1 MSRNQSD
8 TAYNSPPMPLAVAP
22 LGSEPRFSLIET
34 VLAQDDFARDVRA
47 GLTASRKT
55 LPPRWFYDAL
65 GSSLFDAICF
75 LPEYYVMRAE
85 AEVLTT
91 HRNDIADAFGRNVR
105 LVELGSGAARKTRI
119 LLDELTERQST
130 IEYIPIDVDAS
141 MLERSG
147 RELLNDYPNLRVLA
161 VSADFTRP
169 SVPLEAARRRPG
181 SLHARTV
188 VLFLGST
195 IGNLDPEDAI
205 SMLRDLRQ
213 ELAPND
219 ALLLGADLRKSRD
232 ILEPAYDDPL
242 GVTAAFNLNLL
253 GRINRE
259 LGGHFALD
267 AFRHR
272 AFYDEERGRIEMHL
286 VSTHAQRIRIDALE
300 VEIEFREGETIH
312 TESSYK
318 HNTAT
323 LAALAAASG
332 FTIERQWTD
341 SRNWFA
347 DVLMIAG

>member
-1 MSRNQSD
+1 M
-8 TAYNSPPMPLAVAP
+8 PPAVAP
-22 LGSEPRFSLIET
+22 IAPEPRFDLIEIAAT
-34 VLAQDDFARDVRA
+34 RDDFGRDVRE
-47 GLTASRKT
+47 GLTAASKT

-65 GSSLFDAICF
+65 GSALFDAICF

-91 HRNDIADAFGRNVR
+91 HRNEIAGAFGANVR

-119 LLDELTERQST
+119 LLDVLTARQSEV
-130 IEYIPIDVDAS
+130 EYVPVDVDTL

-161 VSADFTRP
+161 VSSDFTRP
-169 SVPLEAARRRPG
+169 SIPLAASARRRAAPV
-181 SLHARTV
+181 HTRTI

-195 IGNLDPEDAI
+195 IGNLDPGAAVA
-205 SMLRDLRQ
+205 MLRDLRQ
-213 ELAPND
+213 GLSPGD
-219 ALLLGADLRKSRD
+219 AFFLGADLRKSRD

-242 GVTAAFNLNLL
+242 GITAAFNLNLL
-253 GRINRE
+253 VRINRE

-272 AFYDEERGRIEMHL
+272 AFYDEIHGRIEMHL
-286 VSTHAQRIRIDALE
+286 VSTRSQRVRIDALE
-300 VEIEFREGETIH
+300 LEIDFSDGETIH

-318 HNTAT
+318 HDTGT

-332 FTIERQWTD
+332 FAIEKQWTD
-341 SRNWFA
+341 SREWFA
-347 DVLMIAG
+347 DVLMVAG